1 MQTLKLDENNNLV
14 LDKNNLQILNGIEAC
29 AQDTRTRVGICRGE
43 NPYNT
48 SQGADYFGEILGK
61 MGGQGYVRDIIRE
74 RIGDNEEIV
83 QINSLEIFHNKETM
97 QVVAEIS
104 SIYGVFTI

>member
-48 SQGADYFGEILGK
+48 SQGSDYFGEILGK